1 MHVSFEHNGLGRQPG
16 TPPDG
21 TMVAS
26 SHGILQEFL
35 MTPRARFLVGA
46 CSLEADVVKK
56 LVGLVVDDDQIANTF
71 AYLR

>member
-1 MHVSFEHNGLGRQPG
+1 
-16 TPPDG
+16 
-21 TMVAS
+21 
-26 SHGILQEFL
+26 

-71 AYLR
+71 AYFRQMLSEKKLEEKNSGRGGDAAARADKTRQG